1 MGTLISLIQ
10 YIGGYRSGQG
20 GGSACIL
27 YLYTPVAYLAPPPSQ
42 IMRSKAANDQILYKI
57 LNLTKKE
64 SSLSS

>member
-27 YLYTPVAYLAPPPSQ
+27 YLYTPVAYLAPPLP
-42 IMRSKAANDQILYKI
+42 DY
-57 LNLTKKE
+57 E
-64 SSLSS
+64 V